1 MRNMLEPELV
11 EPGYHLFK
19 LQGVAIMSRG
29 VWQAMVSRFGP
40 IDDADAWLALSDSIA
55 FRHDFLPP
63 DLVLVS
69 GGQEPFRVLCERT
82 VEVD

>member
-1 MRNMLEPELV
+1 MRNMLDPEMI

-19 LQGVAIMSRG
+19 LHGIAIMSRG
-29 VWQAMVSRFGP
+29 VWQDAACRFGP
-40 IDDADAWLALSDSIA
+40 IDDADSWLALSDSIA

-63 DLVLVS
+63 DLVIVS
-69 GGQEPFRVLCERT
+69 GGQQPFRVLAERT